1 MANLKG
7 GTTIGG
13 QLALNTNGLALTG
26 GTMKVIHLYLV
37 FISQDMVLI
46 LIGCDPTNWWKRYT
60 WYIRTNLIASVV
72 TTDGNLHID
81 AGSTKATYLNFYSG
95 TGGTLFGNGAGVLS
109 VSVNN
114 AGDMVLKKIKLLW
127 VLLVVYSLVV
137 VVILQIM

>member
-1 MANLKG
+1 
-7 GTTIGG
+7 
-13 QLALNTNGLALTG
+13 
-26 GTMKVIHLYLV
+26 
-37 FISQDMVLI
+37 
-46 LIGCDPTNWWKRYT
+46 
-60 WYIRTNLIASVV
+60 VV

-109 VSVNN
+109 GASVNN
-114 AGDMVLKKIKLLW
+114 AGDMVLKIKLLW